1 MEGMEEFF
9 VAKTGRVFG
18 GNPLLETT
26 KISLAQRWEFRL
38 TFGVPRDSDPKRLEK
53 IPFCQKIGVG
63 ILWANIPEMSSL
75 KTAKRC
81 CVIYFHI
88 CQKKK
93 KTNTNTGSLERRQKG
108 RFQTT
113 QIVNFFTAAVDKA
126 AFQLAEHL
134 AARHLSAGL
143 KPREEQMKRMR
154 GAWRLVHNSYEGG
167 GGQSAGKNA
176 LSH

>member
-1 MEGMEEFF
+1 M
-9 VAKTGRVFG
+9 
-18 GNPLLETT
+18 LC
-26 KISLAQRWEFRL
+26 
-38 TFGVPRDSDPKRLEK
+38 D
-53 IPFCQKIGVG
+53 
-63 ILWANIPEMSSL
+63 ILPYL
-75 KTAKRC
+75 P
-81 CVIYFHI
+81 
-88 CQKKK
+88 KKK
-93 KTNTNTGSLERRQKG
+93 KTNKTSVFGDAKKEGFNNTNCQL
-108 RFQTT
+108 
-113 QIVNFFTAAVDKA
+113 FTAAVDKA

>member
-1 MEGMEEFF
+1 MLCDILPYLP
-9 VAKTGRVFG
+9 KTTENQHKHRVFG
-18 GNPLLETT
+18 ET
-26 KISLAQRWEFRL
+26 
-38 TFGVPRDSDPKRLEK
+38 PKGK
-53 IPFCQKIGVG
+53 VS
-63 ILWANIPEMSSL
+63 N
-75 KTAKRC
+75 
-81 CVIYFHI
+81 
-88 CQKKK
+88 
-93 KTNTNTGSLERRQKG
+93 NTNCQL
-108 RFQTT
+108 
-113 QIVNFFTAAVDKA
+113 FTAAVDKA

>member
-88 CQKKK
+88 CPPKKK
-93 KTNTNTGSLERRQKG
+93 NNKTSGLWRDAKKEGFKQHKLSTFFRCGRQGCVPIGGTFGRTSPECRPKAKGGTNEAHARCMALGAQ
-108 RFQTT
+108 
-113 QIVNFFTAAVDKA
+113 
-126 AFQLAEHL
+126 QL
-134 AARHLSAGL
+134 
-143 KPREEQMKRMR
+143 
-154 GAWRLVHNSYEGG
+154 
-167 GGQSAGKNA
+167 
-176 LSH
+176 